1 MSIGLVA
8 LLDDIAALAKAAAA
22 SVDDVAGAATK
33 ASSKA
38 IGVVIDDTAVTP
50 QYVQGLKPER
60 ELPVIKR
67 IARGS
72 LINKLGII
80 LPVALL
86 LTWLAPWSLPIL
98 LLVGGTYLCFE
109 GAEKVLSAWGIIKE
123 HEDSHGASDKSA
135 DPAAVEKAI
144 VSSAV
149 RTDLILSTEIMLVS
163 LAGLH
168 TNDNLSKVAI
178 MVVVGFIMTFFVYG
192 LVALLVKMDDLGL
205 ALVRRGQEKLGR
217 AIVKTMPRVFRVIEV
232 VGTVAMLWVGGH
244 IVIDALNNL
253 GVGTLHHLVEH
264 AAHAATHTAQGL
276 GDSLSGVV
284 KWCVETAC
292 SGVFGLAFGALVTGL
307 VLGLQRLLRQ
317 RAGQH

>member
-33 ASSKA
+33 ASTKA

-67 IARGS
+67 ISRGS

-123 HEDSHGASDKSA
+123 HESSHGASDKST

-168 TNDNLSKVAI
+168 TNDNLRKVAI

-217 AIVKTMPRVFRVIEV
+217 VIVKTMPRVFRVIEV

-244 IVIDALNNL
+244 IVIDALNSL
-253 GVGTLHHLVEH
+253 GVGALHHLVEH
-264 AAHAATHTAQGL
+264 AAHAATHAAQGL

-284 KWCVETAC
+284 KWCVETAY
-292 SGVFGLAFGALVTGL
+292 SGVFGLVSGALVTAL

>member
-1 MSIGLVA
+1 
-8 LLDDIAALAKAAAA
+8 
-22 SVDDVAGAATK
+22 
-33 ASSKA
+33 
-38 IGVVIDDTAVTP
+38 
-50 QYVQGLKPER
+50 
-60 ELPVIKR
+60 
-67 IARGS
+67 
-72 LINKLGII
+72 
-80 LPVALL
+80 
-86 LTWLAPWSLPIL
+86 
-98 LLVGGTYLCFE
+98 
-109 GAEKVLSAWGIIKE
+109 
-123 HEDSHGASDKSA
+123 
-135 DPAAVEKAI
+135 
-144 VSSAV
+144 
-149 RTDLILSTEIMLVS
+149 
-163 LAGLH
+163 
-168 TNDNLSKVAI
+168 

-253 GVGTLHHLVEH
+253 GVGALHHLVEH
-264 AAHAATHTAQGL
+264 AAHAATHATQGL
-276 GDSLSGVV
+276 GDSLSSVV